1 KSRSNA
7 AVLSQSCLRQ
17 SFPPDL
23 NRTGKEELNKT
34 GNASEGSPLL
44 EVLKGKSCAKCV
56 KFCYSMLVGLRRSL
70 AKIGGGAERQENGAK
85 LPVKAHTGWSAQNA
99 PPVRALLTFDG
110 ASTPLILARLRLR
123 PTS

>member
-44 EVLKGKSCAKCV
+44 EVLKGKSCTKCV

-70 AKIGGGAERQENGAK
+70 ARIGGVAAHQENIAEQP
-85 LPVKAHTGWSAQNA
+85 LTAQTGWSFWTA
-99 PPVRALLTFDG
+99 PPVRAFQRLPSAISFDG
-110 ASTPLILARLRLR
+110 TATPPI
-123 PTS
+123 